1 MALAVVLLSGAI
13 TLVSCS
19 STSNSSRS
27 KLTPAEMH
35 GQRLFQST
43 CARCHRT
50 DTTQAMNGPGLQG
63 IMKKQYLPSGAP
75 ANDERLRQ
83 LIVNG
88 RGNMPALGQL
98 FDDQQINDIIA
109 YVHRL

>member
-1 MALAVVLLSGAI
+1 
-13 TLVSCS
+13 
-19 STSNSSRS
+19 
-27 KLTPAEMH
+27 
-35 GQRLFQST
+35 
-43 CARCHRT
+43 
-50 DTTQAMNGPGLQG
+50 MNGPGLQG